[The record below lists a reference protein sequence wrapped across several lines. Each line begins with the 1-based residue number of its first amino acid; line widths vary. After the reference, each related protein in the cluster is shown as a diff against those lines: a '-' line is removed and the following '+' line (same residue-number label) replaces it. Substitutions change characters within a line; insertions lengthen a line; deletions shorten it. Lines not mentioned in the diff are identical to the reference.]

1 MNDDALTTFA
11 DEPRLIIESGRAAR
25 VAALAEPVLAGLG
38 YRLVRVRIS
47 GSAGCTVQIMAE
59 RPDGTM
65 AIEDCE
71 AASRALSPV
80 LDVADP
86 IEGAYQLEISSPGI
100 DRPLVRHSDFDR
112 YAGHVAQV
120 EMNVPIDGRRRF
132 RGQLLGTEG
141 DAVRIRRGDATDG
154 SDDVLRIDDMME
166 AKLALTDALISES
179 LRRSK
184 RGNRETQA
192 PGSGKHA
199 PHKTYNHQTRHKQ
212 QTKTGHQ
219 TRPEYQTR
227 HGHQTR
233 RGHQPRREYRTR
245 RGHQTRRGH
254 AAPEQDQP
262 ASQFKGD

>member
-1 MNDDALTTFA
+1 MLQEFTAVTSMNDAPTTFA
-11 DEPRLIIESGRAAR
+11 GEPRLIIEPGRAAR

-86 IEGAYQLEISSPGI
+86 IEGAYQLEVSSPGI

-120 EMNVPIDGRRRF
+120 EMTVPVDGRRRF

-141 DAVRIRRGDATDG
+141 DAVRIRRGDAAPDGTD
-154 SDDVLRIDDMME
+154 DLLRIDDMME
-166 AKLALTDALISES
+166 AKLVLTDALISQS

-184 RGNRETQA
+184 HGERETQA

-199 PHKTYNHQTRHKQ
+199 SHKTYNHQTRRRH
-212 QTKTGHQ
+212 QTNTGHQ
-219 TRPEYQTR
+219 TR
-227 HGHQTR
+227 HG
-233 RGHQPRREYRTR
+233 P
-245 RGHQTRRGH
+245 

>member
-11 DEPRLIIESGRAAR
+11 DEPRLIIEPGRAAR

-47 GSAGCTVQIMAE
+47 GAAGCTVQIMAE

-141 DAVRIRRGDATDG
+141 DAVRIRRSDAADG
-154 SDDVLRIDDMME
+154 TDDVLPIDDMME
-166 AKLALTDALISES
+166 AKLVLTDALISES

-184 RGNRETQA
+184 RETQA

-199 PHKTYNHQTRHKQ
+199 SHKAYNHQTRHKR
-212 QTKTGHQ
+212 QTNTGHQ

-227 HGHQTR
+227 H
-233 RGHQPRREYRTR
+233 
-245 RGHQTRRGH
+245 GH

>member
-1 MNDDALTTFA
+1 MLQEFTAQTSMNDAPTSFA
-11 DEPRLIIESGRAAR
+11 DEPRLITEPGRAAR

-47 GSAGCTVQIMAE
+47 GAAGCTVQIMAE

-112 YAGHVAQV
+112 YAGHVAHV
-120 EMNVPIDGRRRF
+120 EMTVPVDGRRRF

-141 DAVRIRRGDATDG
+141 DAARIRRGDATDG
-154 SDDVLRIDDMME
+154 ADDLLRIDDMME
-166 AKLALTDALISES
+166 AKLVLTDALISES

-184 RGNRETQA
+184 LGNRETRE
-192 PGSGKHA
+192 PDSSKHA
-199 PHKTYNHQTRHKQ
+199 PHKTYNHQARRKHQANARHQTRHQ
-212 QTKTGHQ
+212 HQ
-219 TRPEYQTR
+219 TRP
-227 HGHQTR
+227 
-233 RGHQPRREYRTR
+233 
-245 RGHQTRRGH
+245 GH
-254 AAPEQDQP
+254 AAPEQNQP

>member
-1 MNDDALTTFA
+1 MLQEFKLQEVTAVTSMNDAPTTFA
-11 DEPRLIIESGRAAR
+11 DEPRLITEPGRAAR

-86 IEGAYQLEISSPGI
+86 IETAYQLEISSPGI

-120 EMNVPIDGRRRF
+120 EMTVPVDGRRRF

-141 DAVRIRRGDATDG
+141 EAVRIRRGDAAPDGTD
-154 SDDVLRIDDMME
+154 DLLRIDDMMD
-166 AKLALTDALISES
+166 AKLVLTDALISQS

-184 RGNRETQA
+184 RGDRETQA
-192 PGSGKHA
+192 PASGKHVS
-199 PHKTYNHQTRHKQ
+199 HKTYNHQTRRRH
-212 QTKTGHQ
+212 QTNTGHQ
-219 TRPEYQTR
+219 TR
-227 HGHQTR
+227 HGS
-233 RGHQPRREYRTR
+233 
-245 RGHQTRRGH
+245 